1 MGAACY
7 NERVIFLHD
16 FYWRQIVGT
25 KEQIL
30 ALFEKNKGEYFSG
43 EEIAEKL
50 SISRAAVWKAVNG
63 LRSEGYH
70 IDAVQNKGYSL
81 SVETDILSVQGIQK
95 YLRPVCSGIQ
105 LDVLPTLDSTN
116 TLVRERA
123 AAGAPEGYTVIAN
136 GQTNGRGRS
145 GRSFYSP
152 SDTGVYMSLLL
163 RPHHYS
169 AGQAAGLTTMA
180 AVAICEAIEA
190 VSGEKA
196 QIKWVNDIYVAGKKV
211 SGILTE
217 ASIGLEDGFVEY
229 AVLGIGINVSMPES
243 GFPEELEAIAGAV
256 FGEAQSD
263 AKNRL
268 AAEFLNCFMS
278 YYAASGQADYVENY
292 RSRSLVIG
300 REVYVITTDGSRKA
314 FVFDVDEA
322 CHLIVKYED
331 GTTESLSSGE
341 ISVKLS

>member
-1 MGAACY
+1 M
-7 NERVIFLHD
+7 
-16 FYWRQIVGT
+16 GT

-30 ALFEKNKGEYFSG
+30 TLFEKNKGEYFSG
-43 EEIAEKL
+43 EEIAERL
-50 SISRAAVWKAVNG
+50 SVSRAAVWKAVNG

-95 YLRPVCSGIQ
+95 YLRPVCSCIQ

-169 AGQAAGLTTMA
+169 AGQAARLTTMA
-180 AVAICEAIEA
+180 AVAACEAIEK

-217 ASIGLEDGFVEY
+217 ASIGLESGLLEY
-229 AVLGIGINVSMPES
+229 AVLGIGINVSPPRD
-243 GFPEELEAIAGAV
+243 GFPKELENVAGAV
-256 FGEAQSD
+256 FGGAQSD
-263 AKNRL
+263 GKNRL
-268 AAEFLNCFMS
+268 AAEFLNRFMA
-278 YYAASGQADYVENY
+278 YYSMLPQADYVANY
-292 RSRSLVIG
+292 RSRSLVLGKEIQ
-300 REVYVITTDGSRKA
+300 VISPDGTQKA
-314 FVFDVDEA
+314 TALDVDEE
-322 CHLIVKYED
+322 CHLIVRYED
-331 GTTESLSSGE
+331 GKREKLSSGE